1 VNRGF
6 DCTVVDAV
14 TRHMNDDH
22 ADDALLIVR
31 AHGGRPDAE
40 SARMTGM
47 DTHGADFSVRAGDEQ
62 VVVRV
67 PWARELTE
75 RAEVRPEI
83 VRLYT
88 EACHR
93 LGLVPRQAGEH

>member
-1 VNRGF
+1 MTGGF
-6 DCTVVDAV
+6 DCSVVHAV

-31 AHGGRPDAE
+31 AFGGRPDAV

-47 DTHGADFSVRAGDEQ
+47 DTTGADFAIQSADGYA
-62 VVVRV
+62 VVRV
-67 PWARELTE
+67 AWARELHE
-75 RAEVRPEI
+75 RAEVRPEV

-88 EACHR
+88 EACRR
-93 LGLVPRQAGEH
+93 LGVAPRVAGGH